1 MHKALIGIRDRF
13 AIDVEGGDDLKAKG
27 NIVDHEFEI
36 ERDGDTIARIS
47 KRWFRM
53 RETYGV
59 EINVGE
65 DEALLLAGVVAIE
78 TLTD

>member
-1 MHKALIGIRDRF
+1 
-13 AIDVEGGDDLKAKG
+13 
-27 NIVDHEFEI
+27 
-36 ERDGDTIARIS
+36 
-47 KRWFRM
+47 M

-59 EINVGE
+59 EINAGE